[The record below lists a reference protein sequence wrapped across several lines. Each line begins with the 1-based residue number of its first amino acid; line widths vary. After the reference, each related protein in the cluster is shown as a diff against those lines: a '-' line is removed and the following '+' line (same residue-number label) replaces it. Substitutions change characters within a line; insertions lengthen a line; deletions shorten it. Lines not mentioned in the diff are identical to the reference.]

1 MTKKCITENSFV
13 SLQPNN
19 GQHVTQITAVMAF
32 TLGALL
38 EATLL
43 VVNAI
48 CVLHERRFLA
58 KFGWASDN
66 NAGGNRGFGD
76 QAPSSG
82 IKNQIL
88 NIIHSTRTVMRY
100 PLIPINVLV
109 ILKKLILG

>member
-1 MTKKCITENSFV
+1 
-13 SLQPNN
+13 
-19 GQHVTQITAVMAF
+19 MAF

-48 CVLHERRFLA
+48 CILHERRFLA

-66 NAGGNRGFGD
+66 GSRGFGD
-76 QAPSSG
+76 QQQQSG

-109 ILKKLILG
+109 IVKKLLLG